1 MTYAIVLLEDETD
14 FGKVTAHDI
23 SHWDRDAEIIRVRT
37 IIEAKQVLEKRSDVA
52 FVIVDLYL
60 LLEENGEQV
69 LDFVKWLFTEQQF
82 SEMFVIATSRY
93 NRQIQKLKI
102 KVIEQ
107 LERRKRERISIV
119 KRTSDYDNWRYTLL
133 QRIEEAHR
141 RYGGT

>member
-93 NRQIQKLKI
+93 NRQI
-102 KVIEQ
+102 
-107 LERRKRERISIV
+107 
-119 KRTSDYDNWRYTLL
+119 
-133 QRIEEAHR
+133 
-141 RYGGT
+141 